1 MSERNWSEAEI
12 IAVVR
17 EYLRML
23 EAQKAGKPINK
34 AEVNRSLREG
44 SLSDRTRGSIEFRM
58 CNISTVIAEMSYL
71 QGYAPRQNVG
81 NNVRAM
87 IQDAL
92 KKLGHK

>member
-1 MSERNWSEAEI
+1 MPERNWSEAEI

-23 EAQKAGKPINK
+23 EAQKAGEPINK

>member
-1 MSERNWSEAEI
+1 MPERNWSETET

-44 SLSDRTRGSIEFRM
+44 ALSGRTRGSIEFRM
-58 CNISTVIAEMSYL
+58 CNISTVIAEISYL

-81 NNVRAM
+81 NNVRTM
-87 IQDAL
+87 IQEAF